1 MRILSVCEKIPRK
14 QDTSLMTAVS
24 SKHGIFLEC
33 AFMLLPG
40 IADRTK
46 LGSNYSLLLAGVIPI
61 DI

>member
-40 IADRTK
+40 VADRNEFIYYNGYDYLYASMNK
-46 LGSNYSLLLAGVIPI
+46 
-61 DI
+61 